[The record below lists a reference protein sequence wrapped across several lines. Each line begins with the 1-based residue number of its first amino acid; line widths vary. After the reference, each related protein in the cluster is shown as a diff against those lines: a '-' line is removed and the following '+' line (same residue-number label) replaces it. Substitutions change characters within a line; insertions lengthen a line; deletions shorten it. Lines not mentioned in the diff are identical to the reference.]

1 MNLKK
6 INLPEINF
14 VGTRKITYII
24 SLVLVIGS
32 ILTILFNKGF
42 NLGID
47 FTGGIVLQVH
57 FEKDVK
63 IEQLRDVMNS
73 LGYKNAVIQKY
84 GTENDFLIK
93 VQENFEKV
101 QDTTGP
107 VVVGFSTYPNPTKGE
122 KNLTVKV
129 KVYDE
134 KSPVK
139 NIFIRSDIF
148 KEIKE
153 LTPSDIY
160 DSREEVGVLNFS
172 LDDFKKDS
180 LVTLYAF
187 GVDRTNNKGLEKE
200 IKIFVCSKNA
210 DITKVQVVSDWQDTT
225 YKASSKGVELS
236 PTEKIISL
244 LKERFT
250 EENPRVDREEVVG
263 AIMSKELQL
272 KSLWV
277 VLLGLV
283 GILIYVWIRFTFRFG
298 VASVIALFH
307 DVVITLGFLTITGR
321 EMSVQIIAALLTL
334 IGYSINDSIIV
345 SDRIRENLKLMRKD
359 NFSTIVNK
367 SLNQVLSRTLIT
379 SLTTLFVV
387 FMLFLFGGKV
397 LNDFA
402 FALLV
407 GVIVGTYSS
416 DFIVA
421 PLVLDWEI
429 KKPSKKRG

>member
-187 GVDRTNNKGLEKE
+187 GVDRTKNKGLEKE

-244 LKERFT
+244 LKERFI

>member
-307 DVVITLGFLTITGR
+307 DVIITLGFLTITGR

-407 GVIVGTYSS
+407 GIIVGTYSS

>member
-1 MNLKK
+1 MNFKK

-14 VGTRKITYII
+14 VGIRKITYII

-32 ILTILFNKGF
+32 LLTIIFNKGL

-47 FTGGIVLQVH
+47 FTGGMVLQVH
-57 FEKDVK
+57 FDKEVK
-63 IEQLRDVMNS
+63 IDQLREVMNS

-84 GTENDFLIK
+84 GSENDFLIK
-93 VQENFEKV
+93 VQENYEKV

-107 VVVGFSTYPNPTKGE
+107 VVVGFSTYPNPTLGE
-122 KNLTVKV
+122 KNVTVKI

-134 KSPVK
+134 KSQIK
-139 NIFIRSDIF
+139 NIFVRSEIF

-160 DSREEVGVLNFS
+160 DSREEVGILNFS
-172 LDDFKKDS
+172 IDDLKKDS

-187 GVDRTNNKGLEKE
+187 GVDRTNNKGIEKE
-200 IKIFVCSKNA
+200 IQIFVCSKNA
-210 DITKVQVVSDWQDTT
+210 NLKNVQVVSDWQDTLF
-225 YKASSKGVELS
+225 KVSSKGVELS
-236 PTEKIISL
+236 PTEKIINS
-244 LKERFT
+244 LKEKFAQ
-250 EENPRVDREEVVG
+250 ENPRVDREEVVG

-277 VLLGLV
+277 ILLGLL
-283 GILIYVWIRFTFRFG
+283 GIMVYVWIRFTFRFG

-307 DVVITLGFLTITGR
+307 DVTITLGLLTITGR

-359 NFSTIVNK
+359 NFLTIVNK
-367 SLNQVLSRTLIT
+367 SLNQTLGRTLIT

-387 FMLFLFGGKV
+387 FMLFIFGGKV

-402 FALLV
+402 FTLLI
-407 GVIVGTYSS
+407 GIMVGTYSS

-421 PLVLDWEI
+421 PIVLDWEI

>member
-244 LKERFT
+244 LKERFI

-379 SLTTLFVV
+379 FLTTLFVV

>member
-14 VGTRKITYII
+14 VETRKITYII

-307 DVVITLGFLTITGR
+307 DVIITLGFLTITGR

>member
-14 VGTRKITYII
+14 VETRKITYII

-172 LDDFKKDS
+172 LDDFKNDS

-244 LKERFT
+244 LKERFI

-283 GILIYVWIRFTFRFG
+283 GILICVWIRFTFRFG

-307 DVVITLGFLTITGR
+307 DVIITLGFLTITGR

>member
-1 MNLKK
+1 MNFKK

-14 VGTRKITYII
+14 VGIRKIAYIL
-24 SLVLVIGS
+24 SLILVIVS
-32 ILTILFNKGF
+32 ILTILFNKGL

-63 IEQLRDVMNS
+63 IDQIRDVMSS

-84 GTENDFLIK
+84 GTEKDFLIK
-93 VQENFEKV
+93 VQENFEKI

-107 VVVGFSTYPNPTKGE
+107 LVVAFSTYPNPTKGE

-134 KSPVK
+134 KSPIK

-148 KEIKE
+148 KELKE
-153 LTPSDIY
+153 LTPTDIY
-160 DSREEVGVLNFS
+160 DSREEFGVLNFS
-172 LDDFKKDS
+172 IDDFKKDS
-180 LVTLYAF
+180 IVTLYAF
-187 GVDRTNNKGLEKE
+187 GVDRTNNKGVEKE

-210 DITKVQVVSDWQDTT
+210 DITKVQILSEWQDTT
-225 YKASSKGVELS
+225 YKSSSEGVELS
-236 PTEKIISL
+236 PTEKIISF
-244 LKERFT
+244 LKERFV
-250 EENPRVDREEVVG
+250 EENPRIDREEVVG

-277 VLLGLV
+277 ILLGLA

-307 DVVITLGFLTITGR
+307 DVIITLGLLTITGR

-359 NFSTIVNK
+359 KFITIVNR
-367 SLNQVLSRTLIT
+367 SLNQILPRSLIT

-387 FMLFLFGGKV
+387 LMLFLFGGKV

-407 GVIVGTYSS
+407 GIIVGTYSS

-421 PLVLDWEI
+421 PIVLDWEI
-429 KKPSKKRG
+429 RKPSKKRG

>member
-244 LKERFT
+244 LKERFI

>member
-14 VGTRKITYII
+14 VGMRKITYII

-307 DVVITLGFLTITGR
+307 DVIITLGFLTITGR

-407 GVIVGTYSS
+407 GIIVGTYSS